1 MFRHPF
7 FSVKNTPSIFLISPF
22 CKKFHVF
29 VENWQRNNFPK
40 LYCFYTH
47 VTISPIIVMRKSDQL
62 RSVNHLLLE
71 WEDVDN
77 AWCKFGESGDWGTI
91 VSDEG
96 SGLRIAYWTVSS
108 WIPPCSSFEIFSFS
122 PDYFSIQLRNI
133 DPKKFQRHILYIK
146 FFPNLFHCPI
156 VLAQIL
162 NVVVFIWRKLWLI
175 SNTPGRSDFL
185 AVSVSFELLSF
196 EFSFCFAN

>member
-96 SGLRIAYWTVSS
+96 SGLRIAYWSVTPQSAPGS
-108 WIPPCSSFEIFSFS
+108 PPVAPLRFSHFLQITFPFNFETSTPKSFS
-122 PDYFSIQLRNI
+122 DIF
-133 DPKKFQRHILYIK
+133 YISS
-146 FFPNLFHCPI
+146 CSQIYSI
-156 VLAQIL
+156 VL
-162 NVVVFIWRKLWLI
+162 
-175 SNTPGRSDFL
+175 
-185 AVSVSFELLSF
+185 LSLHRY
-196 EFSFCFAN
+196 